1 MHDLEDEKQETAE
14 PKDYLRVVRER
25 AWIIILVVVVL
36 VGAAYAYSHRSTPM
50 YRATATIVYG
60 KSNLEQALFGV
71 AVFPDTNQA
80 LVVETDAGLVK
91 VNEVA
96 SAVKAQLKSSRSTSE
111 LLSMISVTSSAT
123 STAIGIDAVS
133 TDPNEAANVANAFAE
148 QFIISRQNAD
158 KATVEAASQLVK
170 NQLDTLSPADAN
182 STYGT
187 TLKSRYESLQIIE
200 AMQNGGFT
208 VAQSAVAPGA
218 AFSPRPLRTG
228 ILALFVALVLGFG
241 LVFLLDYLDKR
252 IKDVKTLEQSFGV
265 PVLATVPA
273 VDGRWK
279 GHTDGKRSLSAVG
292 FISHPSLL
300 ESFRTLRSSLQYF
313 DVDKSIHSILVTSG
327 LPREG
332 KTVTAI
338 NLALSLAFA
347 GNRVVILEADLRRPM
362 VPEYL
367 AVKNEV
373 GLSTVLAGGTALKDA
388 MQLVN
393 LDAFIP
399 EKIRERVNDVNG
411 VPLDRNLYCLASG
424 PLPPNPAE
432 LLGSNRMEKLLDEL
446 SRSSRLD
453 YVVIDTPPILSVAD
467 ALVIAPQVDA
477 VVIATRIDWTTQEE
491 AHEVSDLLRR
501 SGARVIGVV
510 AGGMKP
516 RSGYYRRRGYNY
528 GNRY

>member
-1 MHDLEDEKQETAE
+1 MHDVEDEQQETAE
-14 PKDYLRVVRER
+14 PKDYLRVIRQR
-25 AWIIILVVVVL
+25 GWIVIVAVVVIV
-36 VGAAYAYSHRSTPM
+36 AIAFAYSHHSTPL
-50 YRATATIVYG
+50 YKATTSVVYE

-71 AVFPDTNQA
+71 AVFPDTNQS
-80 LVVETDAGLVK
+80 VVVLTDADLVK
-91 VNEVA
+91 VIPVA
-96 SAVKAQLKSSRSTSE
+96 TAVKAQLKSSKSPAE
-111 LLSMISVTSSAT
+111 LLGMITVTT
-123 STAIGIDAVS
+123 STTTNVVQIDAVS
-133 TDPNEAANVANAFAE
+133 TDAKEAADVANAFAQ
-148 QFIISRQNAD
+148 QFIVSRQNAD
-158 KATVEAASQLVK
+158 RATVEAATQLIK
-170 NQLDTLSPADAN
+170 NQLDTLSPTDPNVA
-182 STYGT
+182 